1 MFKERK
7 MLALLFLL
15 FVIVASLMFSGIFS
29 PIMEGMDAPGPD
41 PDNGDDTT
49 DNTTDDTTNEMTDE
63 MMFNKLSNDKDTIT
77 LDDFTTILSEHPE
90 IKELLKTKLST
101 MDSTSD
107 ETDIP
112 VDTTTKDDS
121 NNSSNTES
129 FITRLTPSDY
139 NYESSQL
146 TPITAPTTTKAKSN
160 KVFERTF
167 EMSSQQP
174 FSLQRP

>member
-15 FVIVASLMFSGIFS
+15 FVIVATLMFSGFFS
-29 PIMEGMDAPGPD
+29 PIMEGMTGPGPD
-41 PDNGDDTT
+41 TDSGDDTT
-49 DNTTDDTTNEMTDE
+49 DEMTDE
-63 MMFNKLSNDKDTIT
+63 MMFKKLSNDKDTIT
-77 LDDFTTILSEHPE
+77 LDDFTTILSKHPE
-90 IKELLKTKLST
+90 IKELLKTKLSAMDT
-101 MDSTSD
+101 DSTSD

-112 VDTTTKDDS
+112 VDTNTTKDDS

-129 FITRLTPSDY
+129 FVTRLTPSDY
-139 NYESSQL
+139 NSESSQL

>member
-41 PDNGDDTT
+41 PDSGDD
-49 DNTTDDTTNEMTDE
+49 TTDDTTNEMTDK

-90 IKELLKTKLST
+90 IKELLKTKLSA

-112 VDTTTKDDS
+112 VDTNTTKDDS

-129 FITRLTPSDY
+129 FVTRLTPSDY
-139 NYESSQL
+139 NSESSQL